1 MELLLPEFIQKNTLE
16 FSFFLALSLLGFSIK
31 LVRAMISFYEEVL
44 IKRYF
49 NRLNSLSEHLSED
62 SKTKDYISQLKENE
76 VFRLAS
82 GIRSSPEKS
91 KILIEIYLY
100 GVADN
105 RDLKRIQRFIK
116 PLNGKVNIETG
127 FFDKLQITY
136 SLLAMFYLLI
146 SGIALGGPH
155 FISENGSQVL
165 AGIAVM
171 TMMTVAA
178 AVVGTDFRTYRTLK
192 RVRNRLIDLE
202 IVANPNSKLMW
213 SLPWRKS

>member
-1 MELLLPEFIQKNTLE
+1 MELLLPEYIQKNTLV
-16 FSFFLALSLLGFSIK
+16 FSSFLALSLLGFSMK
-31 LVRAMISFYEEVL
+31 LVRTMISFYEEVL

-49 NRLNSLSEHLSED
+49 NRLNSLLEHLSED
-62 SKTKDYISQLKENE
+62 SRTKDYISQLKENE

-82 GIRSSPEKS
+82 GIKSSPEKS
-91 KILIEIYLY
+91 KILIEIYLS

-105 RDLKRIQRFIK
+105 RDLKRIQRFIT
-116 PLNGKVNIETG
+116 PLNDKVNIETG
-127 FFDKLQITY
+127 FFDKIQITY
-136 SLLAMFYLLI
+136 SLSAALYLLI

-155 FISENGSQVL
+155 FIFGNGSQVL
-165 AGIAVM
+165 AGMAVM

-178 AVVGTDFRTYRTLK
+178 AVVGIDFRTYRTLK

-213 SLPWRKS
+213 GVPWKKS

>member
-1 MELLLPEFIQKNTLE
+1 MELLLPEDIQKNTLV
-16 FSFFLALSLLGFSIK
+16 FGFFLTLSLLGFSVK
-31 LVRAMISFYEEVL
+31 LVRTMISFYEEVL

-49 NRLNSLSEHLSED
+49 NRLSSLSEHLSKD
-62 SKTKDYISQLKENE
+62 GRTKDYISQLKENE

-82 GIRSSPEKS
+82 GIKSSPEKS
-91 KILIEIYLY
+91 KILIEIYLS

-116 PLNGKVNIETG
+116 PLNGKVNIETD
-127 FFDKLQITY
+127 FFDKFQITY
-136 SLLAMFYLLI
+136 SLTAALYLLI

-155 FISENGSQVL
+155 FFFGNGTEVL

-171 TMMTVAA
+171 TMMTVMA

-213 SLPWRKS
+213 SVPWRKT